1 MTPQAQLVLIIW
13 FPIILY
19 LFKRYPP
26 RQAVILSFLGGLLFL
41 PQRTGFALPLIPD
54 YQGMVATCYGIAISL
69 FIQDAD
75 RLKQFKLTWLDLP
88 MLIWCICPFFSS
100 VTNALGAYDGVNES
114 ITQTVIWGLPYIL
127 GKLYFNNLA
136 GLTALAKN
144 IVKAGLIYVPL
155 CLWEGI
161 MSPNLHLIV
170 YGYYAHP
177 SGISQAIRYGGYR
190 PNVFMQHGLMV
201 GMWMMTVA
209 LVAIWLWQSKTMTKV
224 WGYSIS
230 ILIPIFIFTV
240 IWVRSTGAYG
250 YFFFGIIILVFAKF
264 LKNNFPLLILIF
276 GIFLF
281 VHTNVTGTFQGEAI
295 LNTMAERGVNEERL
309 QSLQFRWENEEI
321 LSEKARERILFGW
334 GGWNRNRIYEENW
347 LGEIED
353 VSVTDSLWIIAFGIR
368 GVVGLYS
375 LTLALLLP
383 PLLFCVKYPAK
394 IWFHPQVA
402 SAAVLSVCLCLFMLD
417 SVINNMYNPLFPLIS
432 GGLAGLVFNE
442 GKNRQR

>member
-1 MTPQAQLVLIIW
+1 MTPQAQLAIIAW

-19 LFKRYPP
+19 IFKRYPP
-26 RQAVILSFLGGLLFL
+26 RTAVIVSFLGGLLFL
-41 PQRTGFALPLIPD
+41 PERTGFALPLIPD
-54 YQGMVATCYGIAISL
+54 YQGMVATSYGIVVSL
-69 FIQDAD
+69 LLGDAK
-75 RLKQFKLTWLDLP
+75 RLKQFKITWLDLP

-100 VTNALGAYDGVNES
+100 VTNDLGAYDGVNES
-114 ITQTVIWGLPYIL
+114 ITQTVVWGLPYLL
-127 GKLYFNNLA
+127 GKLYLNNLA
-136 GLTALAKN
+136 SLTALAKN

-155 CLWEGI
+155 CIWEGL

-209 LVAIWLWQSKTMTKV
+209 LVTIWLWQSKTIKKV
-224 WGYSIS
+224 WGYPVATLVP
-230 ILIPIFIFTV
+230 ILIFTV

-250 YFFFGIIILVFAKF
+250 YFFFGIITLVTAKF
-264 LKNNFPLLILIF
+264 LKNSLPLLILIVIIAF
-276 GIFLF
+276 FI
-281 VHTNVTGTFQGEAI
+281 HTNVTGTFQGDAI
-295 LNTMAERGVNEERL
+295 LHGLTERGVSEERI

-321 LSEKARERILFGW
+321 LAEKARERLWFGW
-334 GGWNRNRIYEENW
+334 GGWNRNRVFQENW
-347 LGEIED
+347 LGDWED

-368 GVVGLYS
+368 GAVGLYS
-375 LTLALLLP
+375 LTMALLLP
-383 PLLFCVKYPAK
+383 PLIFSFKYPAK

-402 SAAVLSVCLCLFMLD
+402 SAAVLSVCVCLYMLD

-432 GGLAGLVFNE
+432 GGLTGLVNNSN
-442 GKNRQR
+442 KRK